1 MEKDLKQYEPFTE
14 EERHNLIEFGNALRL
29 IHEELVRE
37 GYFMPRGKVWNIF
50 KCTEPKVEGGRKVRK
65 LV

>member
-1 MEKDLKQYEPFTE
+1 MEKDLKQHELFTE
-14 EERHNLIEFGNALRL
+14 EERRNIIEYGNALRL

-50 KCTEPKVEGGRKVRK
+50 KCTEPKVEGRGKVQK